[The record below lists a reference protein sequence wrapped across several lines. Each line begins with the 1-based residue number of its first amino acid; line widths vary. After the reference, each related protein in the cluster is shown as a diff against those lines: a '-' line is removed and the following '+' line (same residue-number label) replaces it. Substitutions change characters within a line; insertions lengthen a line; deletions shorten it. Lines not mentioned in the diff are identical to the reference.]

1 MDKRTSSHGG
11 TWRLWWAQQH
21 GLSLTN
27 ASLFIVT
34 FESPTCKQRR
44 PIPSLQYGTIPWGVK
59 KLLDDKSTMELF
71 LLRLPFLPAVPQPT
85 KWSIGWWLVLLSN
98 LHNHYYFL
106 VNFLWFF
113 SCEKLYS
120 WYTIFNFVTTVWL
133 SILYFLI
140 LHLFSEA
147 WNTWEI

>member
-1 MDKRTSSHGG
+1 MVADGGYDGLNCMDSHLAMPVFLLLPLKVQSASKGDQCWASSM
-11 TWRLWWAQQH
+11 
-21 GLSLTN
+21 
-27 ASLFIVT
+27 SLFP
-34 FESPTCKQRR
+34 EK
-44 PIPSLQYGTIPWGVK
+44 LK
-59 KLLDDKSTMELF
+59 KLLNDKSTILGLF

-85 KWSIGWWLVLLSN
+85 KWSIGWWLVLLPN
-98 LHNHYYFL
+98 LHNLYYFL

-120 WYTIFNFVTTVWL
+120 WYTIFNFVTSIWL

-140 LHLFSEA
+140 FHLFSEA